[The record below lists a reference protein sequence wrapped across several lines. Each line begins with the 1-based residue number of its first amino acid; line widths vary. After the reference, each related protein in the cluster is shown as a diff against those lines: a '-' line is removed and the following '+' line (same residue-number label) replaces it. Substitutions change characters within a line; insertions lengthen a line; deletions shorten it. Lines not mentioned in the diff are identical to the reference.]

1 MTFIHRKVAYLP
13 DKPVDNS
20 AGPDKAPASNDDL
33 RQTAGMHKKRPRA
46 VLTKNRDVMKAGTL
60 QALREEIERRVC
72 AAHPEIWLRI
82 DKSSQISLMVSGTR
96 NDREKENV
104 IETLEAIWQYD

>member
-1 MTFIHRKVAYLP
+1 
-13 DKPVDNS
+13 
-20 AGPDKAPASNDDL
+20 
-33 RQTAGMHKKRPRA
+33 MHKKRPRA

-60 QALREEIERRVC
+60 QTLREDIERRLC

-82 DKSSQISLMVSGTR
+82 DKNSSLMVSGTR

-104 IETLEAIWQYD
+104 IETLEAIWQDDNWLPAA